1 MIVGSLRQM
10 APKTAHD
17 HEIENYPNA
26 AEGAFMIAKVLIP
39 GMGTRS
45 FTIMNEPAAAR
56 MVWLQ
61 SLERNQGNAEQ
72 GA

>member
-1 MIVGSLRQM
+1 
-10 APKTAHD
+10 
-17 HEIENYPNA
+17 
-26 AEGAFMIAKVLIP
+26 MIAKVLIP